1 MSTNEHQF
9 QIFNWAFVF
18 ICIYLYLFV
27 IISPVLAQERV
38 ESTNYRII
46 FPNLNSGAGIPT
58 STNYSLNTT
67 LGQTGPGEY
76 SSSGYRVKAGF
87 QYISSIIPFSFTVS
101 DIQKNF
107 GSITPNSPSTSTS
120 TLTVSAGGAG
130 GYSIK
135 ASENNPLMTADSS
148 DIIID
153 TLCDTTC
160 SETTAG
166 VWTSASKYG
175 FGFNMTGDDVPADFT
190 DATYFRQFADRSN
203 TESPAVIMTSAN
215 VGRSRTATIT
225 YKVNIGT
232 GQPSGT
238 YRNVIMYTAIPSY

>member
-1 MSTNEHQF
+1 MSKTKLFLAFGLLSLVFLFSMHYSLF
-9 QIFNWAFVF
+9 PIF
-18 ICIYLYLFV
+18 
-27 IISPVLAQERV
+27 AQERV

-58 STNYSLNTT
+58 STNYSLNST

-76 SSSGYRVKAGF
+76 SSSGYKVRAGF
-87 QYISSIIPFSFTVS
+87 QYINSIIPFSFTVS

-107 GSITPNSPSTSTS
+107 GTLTPNTPSTSTS
-120 TLTVSAGGAG
+120 TITVSAGGAG
-130 GYSIK
+130 GYSVK
-135 ASENNPLMTADSS
+135 ASENNPLMTADSA

-175 FGFNMTGDDVPADFT
+175 FGFNMTGDDIPGDFT
-190 DATYFRQFADRSN
+190 DSTYYRQFADRSN
-203 TESPAVIMTSAN
+203 SEIAQIIMSSGN
-215 VGRSRTATIT
+215 VGRSRTSTIT
-225 YKVNIGT
+225 YKMNIGT
-232 GQPSGT
+232 TQPAGI

>member
-1 MSTNEHQF
+1 MVKLLKIFFLSTMY
-9 QIFNWAFVF
+9 FVLCTF
-18 ICIYLYLFV
+18 
-27 IISPVLAQERV
+27 PARGQERV

-87 QYISSIIPFSFTVS
+87 QYISSIIPFSFSVS

-148 DIIID
+148 DIVID

-160 SETTAG
+160 SETAAA

-175 FGFNMTGDDVPADFT
+175 FGFNMSGDDVPADFT

>member
-1 MSTNEHQF
+1 MSKIKF
-9 QIFNWAFVF
+9 SLLIFLSFV
-18 ICIYLYLFV
+18 LLFSV
-27 IISPVLAQERV
+27 ADVLNPIFGQERV

-76 SSSGYRVKAGF
+76 SSAGYRVKAGF
-87 QYISSIIPFSFTVS
+87 QYINSIIPFSFTVS
-101 DIQKNF
+101 DLQKNF
-107 GSITPNSPSTSTS
+107 GTLTPNTPSTSTS

-130 GYSIK
+130 GYSVK

-148 DIIID
+148 DVIID

-175 FGFNMTGDDVPADFT
+175 FGFNMTGDDISADFT
-190 DATYFRQFADRSN
+190 NSTYFRQFADRN
-203 TESPAVIMTSAN
+203 NAESAKTIMTSAN

-225 YKVNIGT
+225 YKLNVST
-232 GQPSGT
+232 VQPAGT